1 MARGVGVW
9 KAQMNPLSSGVF
21 KRYITQHLPTLEMML
36 QDASVIVVL
45 TRLQKNG
52 AFRTEKN
59 AVPNPAF

>member
-21 KRYITQHLPTLEMML
+21 KRYSTQHLPTLEMML

-45 TRLQKNG
+45 TRLQNE
-52 AFRTEKN
+52 TI
-59 AVPNPAF
+59 